1 VDLFEKKGI
10 LVQTG
15 NRLKYIDKTGKEHI
29 DFRKAWIGDKLDML
43 MADFKESTDFAGK
56 EVVAVPEE
64 VVAVPEVIE
73 TKPKAKTKKAEPIIE
88 KE

>member
-1 VDLFEKKGI
+1 
-10 LVQTG
+10 
-15 NRLKYIDKTGKEHI
+15 
-29 DFRKAWIGDKLDML
+29 

-56 EVVAVPEE
+56 EQVPAVEVA
-64 VVAVPEVIE
+64 EVIE